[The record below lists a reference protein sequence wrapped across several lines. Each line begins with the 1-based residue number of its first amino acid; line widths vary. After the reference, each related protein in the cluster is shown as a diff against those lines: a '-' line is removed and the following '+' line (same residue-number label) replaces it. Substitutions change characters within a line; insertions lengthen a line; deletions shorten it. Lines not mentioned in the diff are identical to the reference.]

1 MTERKFVETLMARG
15 FVSHATL
22 RSAFTRDNVEVRVV
36 STKAMVLSGDGSAK
50 WAPFDEALARLGIG
64 AAGPFQMG
72 SRVWPGL
79 GKLVEEAGEVIQVA
93 GKLVATGGEAAYWDG
108 SDLRARLEEEI
119 ADLQAAAQFVAE
131 ECGLGLMMIAAR
143 REEKL
148 ETFRRWHRGEE
159 RL

>member
-79 GKLVEEAGEVIQVA
+79 GKLVEEALEIRLRLAHGRSSSTNICSSRTRLASTTTSVA
-93 GKLVATGGEAAYWDG
+93 RSL
-108 SDLRARLEEEI
+108 I
-119 ADLQAAAQFVAE
+119 
-131 ECGLGLMMIAAR
+131 
-143 REEKL
+143 
-148 ETFRRWHRGEE
+148 
-159 RL
+159 